1 VRLRTPPGRGGRLWL
16 LRRLAVAR
24 RGHDVLEQKRQ
35 ALLRQLDR
43 LEELLDDARRAWQ
56 ESACEA
62 ELWWQRAAVLAGERP
77 LELASS
83 AVPGRAEVNL
93 VWRNALGVVYPSEA
107 TVAVPRGELFPTGG
121 SAALPYAAQAHTRAL
136 EAGAQLGAAE
146 LARERTARELHA
158 TTLRLRALER
168 RWIPEH
174 ERALHEVELALDESE
189 REESAR
195 VRWVIGRLNEPGRP
209 SSRRGLDD
217 GKDGPGQRG

>member
-1 VRLRTPPGRGGRLWL
+1 V
-16 LRRLAVAR
+16 VAR

-35 ALLRQLDR
+35 ALLRQLER

-56 ESACEA
+56 ESAREA
-62 ELWWQRAAVLAGERP
+62 ELWWQRAAILAGERP

-83 AVPGRAEVNL
+83 AVSGRAEVNL

-136 EAGAQLGAAE
+136 EAGAQLGATE
-146 LARERTARELHA
+146 LARERTARELQA

-189 REESAR
+189 RDESAR
-195 VRWVIGRLNEPGRP
+195 VRWVIGRLSGPGRP

-217 GKDGPGQRG
+217 GKDGPGQPG